1 MKRAIIV
8 WILPL
13 IPSEFRS
20 AAGKAILNT
29 LMQTATPQRHVFT
42 VTALNREVGQLLAHS
57 FPLLWIE
64 GEISNFSQ
72 PRSGHMYFSLK
83 DPQSQVRA
91 AMFRSR
97 NTYLGFEPKDGMQVL
112 VRAKVSLYEPRGDFQ
127 LIVEHMEAAG
137 DGALRRAFEELKQK
151 LDAEGL
157 FDAARKR
164 PLPQFP
170 RQIGVITSPT
180 GAALRDVLS
189 VLQRRYPLASV
200 LIYPVQV
207 QGFEAARDIIAT
219 LNLASLRQDC
229 DVLLLVRGGGS
240 LEDLAAFNDELVAR
254 AIADCGIPVVCG
266 IGHEVDFTIADFV
279 SDLRA
284 PTPSAAAE
292 LASPNGPELAQ
303 RSKRLSAALQEL
315 ILQQLQDLGL
325 HLKQIH
331 KRLRFLHPAQ
341 RLNQQQ
347 QGLDEQERRLRHAM
361 TLLLRQQQSGIGT
374 LEHRLIRHSPLT
386 RLLRLSSR
394 TAQLQQRLGNAIQ
407 KALQYGAQGLALA
420 AQRLDSVSPLA
431 TLQRGYAI
439 VRNPSGQA
447 LKRSADTEI
456 GARLEIHLAQGG
468 LGVRV
473 EDKS

>member
-1 MKRAIIV
+1 
-8 WILPL
+8 
-13 IPSEFRS
+13 
-20 AAGKAILNT
+20 
-29 LMQTATPQRHVFT
+29 MQTTTPQRHVFT

-91 AMFRSR
+91 AMFRGR
-97 NTYLGFEPKDGMQVL
+97 NTYLGFEPRDGMQVL

-137 DGALRRAFEELKQK
+137 DGALRRAFEALKQK

-157 FDAARKR
+157 FDAARNR

-189 VLQRRYPLASV
+189 VLRRRYPLAPV

-240 LEDLAAFNDELVAR
+240 LEDLAAFNDEQVAR
-254 AIADCGIPVVCG
+254 AIAGCGIPVVCG

-292 LASPNGPELAQ
+292 LVSPNGPELVQ
-303 RSKRLSAALQEL
+303 RSMRLGAVLREL
-315 ILQQLQDLGL
+315 MSQQLQDFGL
-325 HLKQIH
+325 HLGQIH
-331 KRLRFLHPAQ
+331 KRLRLLHPAR

-361 TLLLRQQQSGIGT
+361 TVLLRQRQSGIGA

-386 RLLRLSSR
+386 RLLRLASR
-394 TAQLQQRLGNAIQ
+394 TAEIQQRLGNAIRQ
-407 KALQYGAQGLALA
+407 ALQHGAQGLALA

-439 VRNPSGQA
+439 VRGPAGQTIKHSKDA
-447 LKRSADTEI
+447 EI
-456 GARLEIHLAQGG
+456 GARLDIRLAQGG
-468 LGVRV
+468 LEVRV
-473 EDKS
+473 EDKTQVPSKPLRKQ

>member
-8 WILPL
+8 WILRL

-20 AAGKAILNT
+20 AAAKAILTT
-29 LMQTATPQRHVFT
+29 LMQPAVPQRHVFT

-64 GEISNFSQ
+64 GEISNLSQ

-91 AMFRSR
+91 AMFRNRS
-97 NTYLGFEPKDGMQVL
+97 TYLGFEPKDGMQVL
-112 VRAKVSLYEPRGDFQ
+112 VRAKVALYEPRGDFQ

-137 DGALRRAFEELKQK
+137 DGALRRAFEALKQK

-200 LIYPVQV
+200 LVYPVQV
-207 QGFEAARDIIAT
+207 QGSEAARDIIAT

-240 LEDLAAFNDELVAR
+240 LEDLAAFNDEQVAR
-254 AIADCGIPVVCG
+254 AITDCGIPVVCG

-292 LASPNGPELAQ
+292 LVSPNGPELVQ
-303 RSKRLSAALQEL
+303 RSLRLGAVLQEL
-315 ILQQLQDLGL
+315 MLQHLQDLGL
-325 HLKQIH
+325 NLKQIH
-331 KRLRFLHPAQ
+331 KRLRFLHPAR

-347 QGLDEQERRLRHAM
+347 QGLDAQERRLRHAM
-361 TLLLRQQQSGIGT
+361 TLLLRQQ
-374 LEHRLIRHSPLT
+374 
-386 RLLRLSSR
+386 LSS
-394 TAQLQQRLGNAIQ
+394 
-407 KALQYGAQGLALA
+407 
-420 AQRLDSVSPLA
+420 
-431 TLQRGYAI
+431 
-439 VRNPSGQA
+439 
-447 LKRSADTEI
+447 I
-456 GARLEIHLAQGG
+456 GALE
-468 LGVRV
+468 
-473 EDKS
+473 